1 MSGISSGTV
10 GMSESG
16 KAVLNEIPSRK
27 GIENTQTL
35 LKVYLQRVIL
45 DGDIVV
51 DATAGRGKDTLFLAD
66 CVGPKG
72 KVYAFD
78 IQKAAIESTRELLIE
93 YNRNDRV
100 DLFLESH
107 TDMEKFLPGRIK
119 AALFNLGYLPGSDQ
133 QVTTHPETTI
143 QAINAALR
151 LLTEKG
157 VIVLTVYR
165 GHDNGAEESAVL
177 NTYLAGLPKK
187 DFSVLQ
193 GIYLNQGEHSPYW
206 LIIQK
211 NRG

>member
-1 MSGISSGTV
+1 
-10 GMSESG
+10 MSESG
-16 KAVLNEIPSRK
+16 KAVLDEIFSRK

-35 LKVYLQRVIL
+35 LKLYLQRMIL

-107 TDMEKFLPGRIK
+107 TDMEKFV
-119 AALFNLGYLPGSDQ
+119 PGSDQ

-177 NTYLAGLPKK
+177 NTYLAGLPRRILA
-187 DFSVLQ
+187 SCRES
-193 GIYLNQGEHSPYW
+193 I
-206 LIIQK
+206 
-211 NRG
+211 